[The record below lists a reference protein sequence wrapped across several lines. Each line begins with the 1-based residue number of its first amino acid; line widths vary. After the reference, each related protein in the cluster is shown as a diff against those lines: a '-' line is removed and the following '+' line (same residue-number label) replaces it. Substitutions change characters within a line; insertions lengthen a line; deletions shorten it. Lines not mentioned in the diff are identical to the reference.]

1 MLDDSRYAHSA
12 PSIEKPDVSDARLR
26 EELRARFH
34 QSPFPALSNMAV
46 GTILVGALWRPDIA
60 WALVIWLA
68 AMAGS
73 CGLRLW
79 CRRVATGSGS
89 RMEASRLDRMAR
101 ASVLLSGVLWGLC
114 GLVVA
119 FGSLPPL
126 SEALV
131 AIAVGGMMA
140 GAIFSLTP
148 DLVAF
153 RLYVLPA
160 SVGPILG
167 FASIQTVEHLSAAA
181 MGCIYAFVVW
191 STGHRFGHGSTRR
204 VRLILEN
211 EALVAKLAAA
221 QESAAIAERL
231 KSNSFAI
238 IGHEFRS
245 PLNAIAGFADTIRSE
260 IWGPVGDPRYKDYS
274 ERIMLSAQH
283 LNDLANSVLDLG
295 RSEYGALTLSVAPV
309 SLDRIVVEC
318 RDMLNGL
325 SREKGVAIHTPG
337 LAGGAERDRPC
348 IRGDAT
354 KLRQVLI
361 NIVANAIRFTPSG
374 GCVTI
379 ALVEEEGGAV
389 VLTVRDTGIGMAEET
404 VNRVFEPFA
413 ASEADDAQGGT
424 SIGLGL
430 ALSKRLVELHDGSI
444 AIESKLGEG
453 TAVRITFPP
462 ERRLEPSSCAE
473 ERAVSAK
480 AS

>member
-12 PSIEKPDVSDARLR
+12 PLIEKPDVSDARLR
-26 EELRARFH
+26 AELRARFH
-34 QSPFPALSNMAV
+34 QSPFPALANLAV
-46 GTILVGALWRPDIA
+46 GAVLVGAAWRPELGWWLA
-60 WALVIWLA
+60 IWLT
-68 AMAGS
+68 AMAAS

-79 CRRVATGSGS
+79 CRRVAGRPAGI
-89 RMEASRLDRMAR
+89 APSRLDSLAR
-101 ASVLLSGVLWGLC
+101 GSVFVSGMLWGLC
-114 GLVVA
+114 GLLVA
-119 FGSLPPL
+119 FGSLPPMA
-126 SEALV
+126 EALV

-148 DLVAF
+148 DIIAF
-153 RLYVLPA
+153 RLYILPA
-160 SVGPILG
+160 AAGPILG
-167 FASIQTVEHLSAAA
+167 FASVQTVEHLSAAA

-191 STGHRFGHGSTRR
+191 STGHRFGHGSKRR

-211 EALVAKLAAA
+211 EALVEKLAAA
-221 QESAAIAERL
+221 RESAAIAERL

-260 IWGPVGDPRYKDYS
+260 MWGPVGDARYKDYA

-309 SLDRIVVEC
+309 SLDAIIVEC

-325 SREKGVAIHTPG
+325 SRERGVTIETPRRSD
-337 LAGGAERDRPC
+337 AAEDDHAC

-361 NIVANAIRFTPSG
+361 NIVANAIRFTPAG

-379 ALVEEEGGAV
+379 SLDEGAGGAV
-389 VLTVRDTGIGMAEET
+389 VLTVRDTGVGMAEET

-413 ASEADDAQGGT
+413 ASETGASPGDT
-424 SIGLGL
+424 STGLGL
-430 ALSKRLVELHDGSI
+430 ALSKRLVELHDGRI

-453 TAVRITFPP
+453 TAVRIVFPP
-462 ERRLEPSSCAE
+462 ERRLEASQCAAEQAGREMPS
-473 ERAVSAK
+473 
-480 AS
+480 